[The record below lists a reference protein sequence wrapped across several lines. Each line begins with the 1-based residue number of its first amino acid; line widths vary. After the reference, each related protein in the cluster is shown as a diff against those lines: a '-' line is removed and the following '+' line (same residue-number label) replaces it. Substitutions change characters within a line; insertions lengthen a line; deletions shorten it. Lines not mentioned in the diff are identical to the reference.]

1 MSTAR
6 PKILVVDDEAP
17 IRKFLHISL
26 EAAGYQII
34 ETENGAGALR
44 LLEAETP
51 DLLILDLGLPD
62 EDGQEIIVAIRARSM
77 VPIIVLSVR
86 NAETEKIRALDAGAN
101 DFVSKPF
108 ATGELLA
115 RVRAILRFVS
125 DAPGTTGMLECGPLR
140 VDLEGHRVSL
150 NDETVKLTPRE
161 YDLLVLLMRHPGK
174 VLTHATLLREI
185 WGDTHEAD
193 THYLRIYVRQLRK
206 KLGDDP
212 LSPRFIVN
220 EPGVGYRLAFELGI
234 GNA

>member
-6 PKILVVDDEAP
+6 PRILVVDDEAP

-26 EAAGYQII
+26 EAAGYQVL
-34 ETENGAGALR
+34 EGGSAADALR

-62 EDGQEIIVAIRARSM
+62 DDGQEVIGAIRARST

-86 NAETEKIRALDAGAN
+86 SEEREKIRALDSGAN
-101 DFVSKPF
+101 DFVTKPF

-125 DAPGTTGMLECGPLR
+125 DAPGNTGVLECGALCM
-140 VDLEGHRVSL
+140 DLDAHRVML
-150 NDETVKLTPRE
+150 NGEAVKLTPRE
-161 YDLLVLLMRHPGK
+161 FDLLALLMRHPGR
-174 VLTHATLLREI
+174 VHTHASLLREI
-185 WGDTHEAD
+185 WGGTHEAD

-220 EPGVGYRLAFELGI
+220 EPGIGYRLASESGTES
-234 GNA
+234 A